1 MLSFYRLVVAIVD
14 LYWWCLI
21 IYVVLS
27 WLIAFN
33 IVNTYNKFVNAI
45 GGFLHRIIEP
55 VLKPIRRIVPS
66 FGGIDLA
73 PLILLLLIF
82 FVRNL
87 LWEYWGSQIV
97 RASS

>member
-1 MLSFYRLVVAIVD
+1 MLSLYKLIDAIIN

-21 IYVVLS
+21 VYVVLS

-33 IVNTYNKFVNAI
+33 VVNTYNKFVNGV
-45 GGFLHRIIEP
+45 GGFLHRVIEP

-66 FGGIDLA
+66 LGGVDLA

-87 LWEYWGSQIV
+87 LWEYWGSQIM
-97 RASS
+97 RTG